1 MYAKEWYTIQHI
13 NDWIKHIA
21 HNYILIIIAAV
32 LFFAVKAVIGWFTYK
47 HYDQKLDALANK
59 IDRLLEQHKT
69 D

>member
-1 MYAKEWYTIQHI
+1 M

-47 HYDQKLDALANK
+47 HYNQKLDTLADK
-59 IDRLLEQHKT
+59 LDRLLEQHKT

>member
-1 MYAKEWYTIQHI
+1 MQHM

-47 HYDQKLDALANK
+47 HYNQKLDTLADK
-59 IDRLLEQHKT
+59 LDRLLEQHKT